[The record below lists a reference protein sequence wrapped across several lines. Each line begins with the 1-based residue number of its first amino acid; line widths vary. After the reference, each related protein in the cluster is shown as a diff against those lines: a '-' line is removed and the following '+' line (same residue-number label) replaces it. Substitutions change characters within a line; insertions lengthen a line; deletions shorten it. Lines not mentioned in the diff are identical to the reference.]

1 MKDMK
6 ESITYPLSAIQW
18 EAYDEF
24 LEDPKLT
31 QHNVTVC
38 MPFERSSAQRFLRA
52 MQNMLDEQ
60 RYLHIHL
67 VRQGDDIMICED
79 WQMPNNVHYLRM
91 SDAEWEAAQPTF
103 TKPFDVF
110 NEACVRLYLVE
121 TDTQCNV
128 IMESFHLFF
137 DGISHKALWYA
148 FEEAVQGLPLFKPG
162 EGLYTDMNAI
172 RRDEDTDN
180 IHSIYV
186 DQWDW
191 ERIITKEERN
201 VEFLKK
207 IVRLIFQTFKLTEDT
222 LINAFPEKKLQ
233 RTVPDDIF
241 FISSQELEDLY
252 PDKRPKDREH
262 LITKEKGA
270 VFITQIG
277 KKLKSGK
284 PHDGRSPDYD
294 DWELNGDILF
304 WYEPLGISI
313 ELSSMGIRVDEKS
326 LEKQLKEAN
335 AENRKEFL
343 FHRMLLNGELPLTI
357 GGGLGQSRIC
367 MYFMKTVHI
376 GEVQSSVWPEE
387 MVQEF
392 REKGIE
398 FL

>member
-1 MKDMK
+1 MSTKIIPQVYKPIFEKLEAQKAIKLIKD
-6 ESITYPLSAIQW
+6 T
-18 EAYDEF
+18 
-24 LEDPKLT
+24 
-31 QHNVTVC
+31 
-38 MPFERSSAQRFLRA
+38 FERKLAQQLNLIRVSAPL
-52 MQNMLDEQ
+52 M
-60 RYLHIHL
+60 
-67 VRQGDDIMICED
+67 V
-79 WQMPNNVHYLRM
+79 P
-91 SDAEWEAAQPTF
+91 SDTGINDLLNGYERPVE
-103 TKPFDVF
+103 FDVK
-110 NEACVRLYLVE
+110 E
-121 TDTQCNV
+121 TKRNLQIV
-128 IMESFHLFF
+128 QSLAKWKRM
-137 DGISHKALWYA
+137 ALKRY
-148 FEEAVQGLPLFKPG
+148 GFKPG

-207 IVRLIFQTFKLTEDT
+207 IVRLIFQTFKLTEDA

-367 MYFMKTVHI
+367 MYFMKTIHI
-376 GEVQSSVWPEE
+376 AEVQASVWPEE
-387 MVQEF
+387 MIERF
-392 REKGIE
+392 KEKGIE